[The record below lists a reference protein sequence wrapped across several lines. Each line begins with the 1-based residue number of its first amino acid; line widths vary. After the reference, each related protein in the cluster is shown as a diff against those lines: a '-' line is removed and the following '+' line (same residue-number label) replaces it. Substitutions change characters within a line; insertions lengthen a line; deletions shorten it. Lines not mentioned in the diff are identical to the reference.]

1 MKSVKLTY
9 MATCYNVHPIIRSRS
24 KSELQS
30 VSVTHHLK
38 LLGNKNLLTDM
49 SGQQRA
55 DPATWPGPRHQ
66 LRLTEGRQVNTSTNL
81 RILITVRVRETRIGW
96 EPGA

>member
-1 MKSVKLTY
+1 MLQFTIS
-9 MATCYNVHPIIRSRS
+9 RSQS

-30 VSVTHHLK
+30 VSVTHRLK

-81 RILITVRVRETRIGW
+81 RILITVRETRLGW
-96 EPGA
+96 DGVPSSAHHT